1 MTLLHP
7 ASPGHVT
14 LTTKAADLARDVTG
28 RLAAVAGA
36 IARLVRPQRKS
47 LQVSLIVFIGSSSS
61 YFLVMPPS
69 LSPCGVWLCRAYHGD
84 ERLDLSQS
92 LMGAVSELLRP
103 EMPNEDWFGM
113 SRRRYI
119 L

>member
-7 ASPGHVT
+7 ASPDHVT
-14 LTTKAADLARDVTG
+14 LTTKATDLARDVTG

-36 IARLVRPQRKS
+36 IARLVRPQRKPM
-47 LQVSLIVFIGSSSS
+47 QVSLIVFIGSSSS
-61 YFLVMPPS
+61 
-69 LSPCGVWLCRAYHGD
+69 CEVWLCRAYHGD

-103 EMPNEDWFGM
+103 EMPK
-113 SRRRYI
+113 RP
-119 L
+119 